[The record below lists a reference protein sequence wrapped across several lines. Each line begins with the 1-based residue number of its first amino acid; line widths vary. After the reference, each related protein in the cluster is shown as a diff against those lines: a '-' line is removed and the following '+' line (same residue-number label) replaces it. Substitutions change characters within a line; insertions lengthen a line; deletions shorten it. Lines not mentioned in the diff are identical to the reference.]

1 MVASPPMGD
10 IDRMTSQNERE
21 RVVETLPEVEGGIL
35 PEAIAR
41 AKAMIGTRM
50 RTENFVRDASLGA
63 LLNFVNG
70 IGDTNP
76 IFRDQEY
83 AAYSKYGSII
93 GHPCAPYMRHWSGR
107 TRWGLPGVHGFFAGN
122 DWEYFRNLRPGDAVN
137 CVERVLDVQER
148 QSRYSET
155 LVIQFVETTYTNQRD
170 ELLARVVGWCTR
182 HQRRASRERGKY
194 ASVPRRHEYTP
205 EELEA
210 IDQQVLGEKSRGSQT
225 RYFEDTNVGDELEPV
240 VRGPLSLQDVSAFLV
255 GTGRSS
261 AHGVL
266 LREAL
271 RHPDHF
277 FRNPEA
283 GGGLEYT
290 GIGPPARLGSRG
302 GGRPR
307 SLRLRPAAGVMDGH
321 AGHQL
326 DGRRRLPQAPAG
338 RMPPLQ
344 RLRRHPMVQGPR
356 NRQARTRR
364 RTTGGLGNLGREPAR
379 RSDRAGTGH
388 RYAPVPRPAPALVHR
403 RPRPEPPRRRP
414 AASRCRPSCPS
425 RGGNRVQFSTR
436 SETNLCVA
444 EGCYSVF
451 RKEM

>member
-1 MVASPPMGD
+1 
-10 IDRMTSQNERE
+10 MTSQNERE
-21 RVVETLPEVEGGIL
+21 RVVETLPEVEGGIS

-41 AKAMIGTRM
+41 AKAMIGARM

-122 DWEYFRNLRPGDAVN
+122 DWEYFRNIRPGDAVN

-155 LVIQFVETTYTNQRD
+155 LVIQFVETLYTNQRD
-170 ELLARVVGWCTR
+170 ELVARVVGWCTR

-194 ASVPRRHEYTP
+194 ASVPRRHEYTA

-210 IDQQVLGEKSRGSQT
+210 IDQQVLAEKARGGQT
-225 RYFEDTNVGDELEPV
+225 RYYEDTNIGDELEPV

-277 FRNPEA
+277 FRNPES

-290 GIGPPARLGSRG
+290 GIGHLRDSVAEAVGVPGAYDYGPQRVSWMGTLVTNWMGDDAFLK
-302 GGRPR
+302 
-307 SLRLRPAAGVMDGH
+307 RLRVECRRFNVYGDTQWCKGRVIGKRIHDGAPLVDLEIWAENQRGEVTAPGQATVMLPSRDPRVPWFADGH
-321 AGHQL
+321 AL
-326 DGRRRLPQAPAG
+326 NLRDAP
-338 RMPPLQ
+338 RSEQMPPIL
-344 RLRRHPMVQGPR
+344 
-356 NRQARTRR
+356 
-364 RTTGGLGNLGREPAR
+364 
-379 RSDRAGTGH
+379 
-388 RYAPVPRPAPALVHR
+388 
-403 RPRPEPPRRRP
+403 PE
-414 AASRCRPSCPS
+414 
-425 RGGNRVQFSTR
+425 
-436 SETNLCVA
+436 
-444 EGCYSVF
+444 
-451 RKEM
+451 

>member
-1 MVASPPMGD
+1 
-10 IDRMTSQNERE
+10 MTSQNDRE
-21 RVVETLPEVEGGIL
+21 RVVETLPEVEGGIS

-41 AKAMIGTRM
+41 AKAMIGARM

-155 LVIQFVETTYTNQRD
+155 LVIQFVETIYTNQRD
-170 ELLARVVGWCTR
+170 EVVARVVGWCTR

-210 IDQQVLGEKSRGSQT
+210 IDQQVLAEKARGSQT
-225 RYFEDTNVGDELEPV
+225 RYYEDTNIGDELEPV

-277 FRNPEA
+277 FRQP
-283 GGGLEYT
+283 
-290 GIGPPARLGSRG
+290 GIGRRAGIHRHRASARLGK
-302 GGRPR
+302 
-307 SLRLRPAAGVMDGH
+307 
-321 AGHQL
+321 
-326 DGRRRLPQAPAG
+326 
-338 RMPPLQ
+338 
-344 RLRRHPMVQGPR
+344 
-356 NRQARTRR
+356 
-364 RTTGGLGNLGREPAR
+364 
-379 RSDRAGTGH
+379 
-388 RYAPVPRPAPALVHR
+388 PRPSASPAPTTTAR
-403 RPRPEPPRRRP
+403 
-414 AASRCRPSCPS
+414 SGCRGWERWSPTGWATTPS
-425 RGGNRVQFSTR
+425 
-436 SETNLCVA
+436 
-444 EGCYSVF
+444 
-451 RKEM
+451 

>member
-1 MVASPPMGD
+1 
-10 IDRMTSQNERE
+10 MTSRNERE
-21 RVVETLPEVEGGIL
+21 RVAETLPEVDGIS

-41 AKAMIGTRM
+41 AKAMIGARL

-63 LLNFVNG
+63 MLNFVNG

-83 AAYSKYGSII
+83 AAYSKYGLHHRPPLRSLYAPLV
-93 GHPCAPYMRHWSGR
+93 GAHPLGLARHPRLFRGQRLGVFPQYAPRRRG
-107 TRWGLPGVHGFFAGN
+107 
-122 DWEYFRNLRPGDAVN
+122 ELRPNGCWTCRSA
-137 CVERVLDVQER
+137 RAATR
-148 QSRYSET
+148 ET

-170 ELLARVVGWCTR
+170 ELVARVVGWCTR

-194 ASVPRRHEYTP
+194 ASVPRRHEYAA

-210 IDQQVLGEKSRGSQT
+210 IDQQVLGEKSRGGLT
-225 RYFEDTNVGDELEPV
+225 RYYEDTNIGDELEPV

-283 GGGLEYT
+283 GGGA
-290 GIGPPARLGSRG
+290 GIHRHRPPARLGGRG

-307 SLRLRPAAGVMDGH
+307 RLRLRPAAGVVDGH
-321 AGHQL
+321 AGRQL
-326 DGRRRLPQAPAG
+326 DGRRRLSETPAR

-344 RLRRHPMVQGPR
+344 RLRRHPVVQGPGH
-356 NRQARTRR
+356 RQEHPRR
-364 RTTGGLGNLGREPAR
+364 RTVGGPGNLGRKPAG
-379 RSDRAGTGH
+379 RSDRAGA
-388 RYAPVPRPAPALVHR
+388 RPRSCSRPAIPA
-403 RPRPEPPRRRP
+403 
-414 AASRCRPSCPS
+414 CRGSPDG
-425 RGGNRVQFSTR
+425 RALNLREVAR
-436 SETNLCVA
+436 SESMPPILP
-444 EGCYSVF
+444 E
-451 RKEM
+451 